1 MAEMDKAAKNQLAT
15 ILRKSRDSGDENY
28 RFKQYDQVRHYVEN
42 YNSLVARDKANQRY
56 STAVALQKERLTNL
70 LEVLRTNEQEIYHL
84 FKVKDLSGL

>member
-1 MAEMDKAAKNQLAT
+1 MSEMDRATKNQLAT
-15 ILRKSRDSGDENY
+15 ILRKSRDNGDENY
-28 RFKQYDQVRHYVEN
+28 RFKQYDQVRNYVEN

-56 STAVALQKERLTNL
+56 NTAVALQKERLINL